1 MSPFKGI
8 HGLIPFQHISKEDYE
23 PAIVSAIAEHD
34 REIDAIVAQQDTPSF
49 KNTIVALEK
58 SGQALGRVLG
68 VFYPM
73 LSADADE
80 SMIDISNRMAP
91 LLSEHS
97 NNVML
102 NRELWHRIKAVND
115 SDERNLL
122 DAEDAM
128 LLKRTVE
135 AFVRAGASLDDE
147 SREQYRDLT
156 RRLTELTLRFEQNVL
171 RETARGEMWLN
182 ASELDG
188 LPQSAIDA
196 AAMQAKSKGRDD
208 EYLITLQAPS
218 YGPFMKYSSRRD
230 LRERIY
236 KMYNTRCTSGEDS
249 NMDILREIANTR
261 LAIARL
267 LGYPS
272 FAEYRLVTTMAERK
286 ENVLDMLNRLRLAY
300 SPVQQSDMEQLKH
313 FACQI
318 EGYQVDIKPW
328 DFAYYSNKL
337 RESLFNIDDERLKP
351 YFELSRVIEGV
362 FGLATRLYGLHFIPC
377 DDAPVY
383 HPEVKVY
390 DVTDADGQYMG
401 TLYTDFFPRDTKQGG
416 AWMTNFRE
424 QYGDVRPL
432 VSLCMNFTRP
442 TADKPSLLTFGEVR
456 TFMHEFGHG
465 LHSLLS
471 KTRYESL
478 SGTNVYRDFVEMPSQ
493 FNENFIY
500 EREFLDSFARH
511 YITGEPVP
519 QELIDNLIA
528 AAQFQAAYGC
538 IRQLG
543 FGFLDMAWHTITEPF
558 EGDVL
563 QFEHEAMSQVQVFE
577 PVPGCAMSPQF
588 THIFSGG
595 YAAGYYGY
603 KWAEVLDADAFEKFK
618 QDGVFNTDTAHLLR
632 DTILSRG
639 GTAHP
644 MTLYRNFRGQEP
656 TIDALMR
663 RDGITLS

>member
-1 MSPFKGI
+1 M
-8 HGLIPFQHISKEDYE
+8 
-23 PAIVSAIAEHD
+23 
-34 REIDAIVAQQDTPSF
+34 
-49 KNTIVALEK
+49 
-58 SGQALGRVLG
+58 
-68 VFYPM
+68 
-73 LSADADE
+73 
-80 SMIDISNRMAP
+80 
-91 LLSEHS
+91 
-97 NNVML
+97 
-102 NRELWHRIKAVND
+102 
-115 SDERNLL
+115 
-122 DAEDAM
+122 
-128 LLKRTVE
+128 
-135 AFVRAGASLDDE
+135 
-147 SREQYRDLT
+147 
-156 RRLTELTLRFEQNVL
+156 
-171 RETARGEMWLN
+171 
-182 ASELDG
+182 
-188 LPQSAIDA
+188 
-196 AAMQAKSKGRDD
+196 
-208 EYLITLQAPS
+208 
-218 YGPFMKYSSRRD
+218 
-230 LRERIY
+230 
-236 KMYNTRCTSGEDS
+236 
-249 NMDILREIANTR
+249 
-261 LAIARL
+261 
-267 LGYPS
+267 
-272 FAEYRLVTTMAERK
+272 
-286 ENVLDMLNRLRLAY
+286 
-300 SPVQQSDMEQLKH
+300 
-313 FACQI
+313 
-318 EGYQVDIKPW
+318 
-328 DFAYYSNKL
+328 
-337 RESLFNIDDERLKP
+337 
-351 YFELSRVIEGV
+351 
-362 FGLATRLYGLHFIPC
+362 
-377 DDAPVY
+377 
-383 HPEVKVY
+383 Y